1 MSGSVGNET
10 LQDMIEWR
18 VASVG
23 KANFEK
29 EAAISGVS
37 SADQTLGETVI
48 PFSMVV
54 QDLCVWQRRGEYNL
68 APRSLK
74 GKSSQST
81 VPMEEAS

>member
-1 MSGSVGNET
+1 VSGSVGNET

-48 PFSMVV
+48 PFSVNGGAGS
-54 QDLCVWQRRGEYNL
+54 LCL
-68 APRSLK
+68 ATPR
-74 GKSSQST
+74 
-81 VPMEEAS
+81 